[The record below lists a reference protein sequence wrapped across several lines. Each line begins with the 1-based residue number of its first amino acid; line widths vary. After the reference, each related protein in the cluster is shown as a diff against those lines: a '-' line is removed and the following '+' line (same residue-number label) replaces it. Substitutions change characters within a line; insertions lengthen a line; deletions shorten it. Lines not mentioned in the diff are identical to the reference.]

1 MNQEQL
7 IGNLQ
12 RTLSNLQVLYVKLH
26 NYHWN
31 VKGKQFFGLHELTEG
46 YYNYMTEQYDAIAER
61 ILQLG
66 KKPLVTMKDYL
77 EKATLDESAKTDF
90 TAEEVIDGLLADFDV
105 LLKDF
110 KEISSA
116 AAELNDT
123 TTANLADGNV
133 EWLEKAIWMLKA
145 SK

>member
-1 MNQEQL
+1 MNQELL
-7 IGNLQ
+7 IANLQ